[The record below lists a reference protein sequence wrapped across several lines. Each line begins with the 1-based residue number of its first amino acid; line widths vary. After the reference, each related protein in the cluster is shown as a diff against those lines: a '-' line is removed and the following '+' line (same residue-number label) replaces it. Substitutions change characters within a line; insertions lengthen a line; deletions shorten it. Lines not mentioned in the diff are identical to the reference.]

1 MEKGKKA
8 AGYNKNKVE
17 KISRK
22 KAIKKVG
29 YAAFSAATMMFLLND
44 PAKAGNNDSPV
55 LPPDWGEGD
64 GWG

>member
-1 MEKGKKA
+1 MKDNGKNTGTNSYTR
-8 AGYNKNKVE
+8 AG

-22 KAIKKVG
+22 KAVKKIG
-29 YAAFSAATMMFLLND
+29 YAAFSAATMMLLLND
-44 PAKAGNNDSPV
+44 PAKAQSDSPV

>member
-1 MEKGKKA
+1 MKDNSEIDFRKSPEGDK
-8 AGYNKNKVE
+8 

-29 YAAFSAATMMFLLND
+29 YAAFSAATMMLLLND
-44 PAKAGNNDSPV
+44 PARAQSNSPA
-55 LPPDWGEGD
+55 LPPDWGDGD

>member
-1 MEKGKKA
+1 MKDKSKETGDNSQA
-8 AGYNKNKVE
+8 EN

-29 YAAFSAATMMFLLND
+29 YAAFSAATMMLLLND
-44 PAKAGNNDSPV
+44 PAKAQSNDSPA
-55 LPPDWGEGD
+55 LPPPWEEED